1 MLEEVVHDQL
11 GGVVGGGFGQGV
23 RGKRRTRQ
31 DLREKA
37 RGGQAEEC
45 RGVTTSRI
53 KSPSRQALSGAD
65 IDRKSVV

>member
-11 GGVVGGGFGQGV
+11 RGGVVGGGFGQGV
-23 RGKRRTRQ
+23 RGKRRMRQ

-53 KSPSRQALSGAD
+53 KSPSRRALSGAD
-65 IDRKSVV
+65 IPLQVA